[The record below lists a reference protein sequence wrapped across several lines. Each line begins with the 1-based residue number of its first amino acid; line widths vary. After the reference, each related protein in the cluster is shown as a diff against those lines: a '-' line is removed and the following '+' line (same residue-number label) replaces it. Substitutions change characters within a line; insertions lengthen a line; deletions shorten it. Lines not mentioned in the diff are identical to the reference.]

1 MGDNQFRAAAYAVN
15 ITPDISRHKVRLH
28 GYGARGS
35 KPAEGVHDPIYA
47 KILVLDNGRSRAAII
62 TMDILQID
70 STMREDV
77 VRRAG
82 IPGLSN
88 DTVVMTATHSHS
100 APAALE
106 PRTQSAPSGLKWY
119 VEAYYE
125 ECASAIAAGL
135 KDASSRLTAARFAC
149 KRMNLPGAVRNR
161 RVPGYSYET
170 RAFSTPAEKG
180 EVVDDELAVLH
191 FVRGDDT
198 VIATLVNL
206 AAHGTVLGSDNML
219 VSADWPGA
227 LQHSLEEQLGGIC
240 LFANGAQGNV
250 APDCGGGVL
259 GFKDAEDFG
268 ELIASHIVDMV
279 QEMTPSSPQIF
290 ATHSAKVALPAI
302 ILTDDNPYIQAGLSK
317 DFLLDLIRKVYPRNV
332 QMTSIRLGDTGMVTI
347 PGEMLTELS
356 VDFKKQAASRGIETA
371 LILGLANDA
380 LGYIPSPGEY
390 AKGGYEAEMC
400 FYGPTL
406 GTKLI
411 DAALAGLT
419 TLFT

>member
-1 MGDNQFRAAAYAVN
+1 MGYNQFRAASYAVD
-15 ITPDISRHKVRLH
+15 ITPDISRYKVRLH

-47 KILVLDNGRSRAAII
+47 KILVLDDGRSRTAII

-70 STMREDV
+70 SNLREDV

-88 DTVVMTATHSHS
+88 STVVMTATHSHS

-106 PRTQSAPSGLKWY
+106 PRTQSLPSGLKWY
-119 VEAYYE
+119 VEEYYE
-125 ECASAIAAGL
+125 ECVSAIAAGL
-135 KDASSRLTAARFAC
+135 KEACSRLTAANCAC
-149 KRMNLPGAVRNR
+149 KRMNLPGIVRNR

-170 RAFSTPAEKG
+170 RAFSTPAGKR

-191 FVRGDDT
+191 FVNGGGT

-219 VSADWPGA
+219 VSADWPGSM
-227 LQHSLEEQLGGIC
+227 QRSLEDQLGGIC

-250 APDCGGGVL
+250 APDCGDGVL
-259 GFKDAEDFG
+259 GFKDADDFG
-268 ELIASHIVDMV
+268 ELIASHIVNMV
-279 QEMTPSSPQIF
+279 REMTPSSPQIF
-290 ATHSAKVALPAI
+290 ATYSAKITLPAV
-302 ILTDDNPYIQAGLSK
+302 ILTEDNAYIRAGLSK
-317 DFLLDLIRKVYPRNV
+317 DFLLDSIGKLYPRQV
-332 QMTSIRLGDTGMVTI
+332 QMTSIRLGDVGMVTI

-356 VDFKKQAASRGIETA
+356 VDFKKRAAVRGIDTA
-371 LILGLANDA
+371 LILGLANDSIS
-380 LGYIPSPGEY
+380 YIPSPEEY

-411 DAALAGLT
+411 DDALAGLT